1 MTRHSVS
8 RVASIRASKGDRRIY
23 LEVFGENSEDRLQL
37 KMYTQSDY
45 KALVATAWIDGKQL
59 AEKTI
64 AEW

>member
-1 MTRHSVS
+1 MIK
-8 RVASIRASKGDRRIY
+8 AYKGDKRIY

-37 KMYTQSDY
+37 KMYAQPDY
-45 KALVATAWIDGKQL
+45 KALVVTAWVDGKQL